1 MASDSGKTVKGKITK
16 ITAFGAFVSVDG
28 GGSGLIHIS
37 ELTSGFVKD
46 VKDHLSEGEQVEA
59 LVLSVD
65 ENKRYNLSLKRLAPK
80 TDFSSPPPEY
90 VPVKKSNDASF
101 EDMMHRF
108 KVVSDDKMS
117 DLKRGYEH
125 KRGGGKRRR

>member
-1 MASDSGKTVKGKITK
+1 MASDSGKTVKGKVTK
-16 ITAFGAFVSVDG
+16 ITAFGAFVSVEG

-37 ELTSGFVKD
+37 ELSSGFVKD

-90 VPVKKSNDASF
+90 VPVKKSNDVSF

-108 KVVSDDKMS
+108 KVVSEDKMS